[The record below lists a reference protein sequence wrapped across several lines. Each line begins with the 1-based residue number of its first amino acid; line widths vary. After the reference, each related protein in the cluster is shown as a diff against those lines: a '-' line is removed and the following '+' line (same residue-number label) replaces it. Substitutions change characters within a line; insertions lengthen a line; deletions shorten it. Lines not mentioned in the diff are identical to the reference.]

1 MVKLLDENERFRFV
15 LQNTQ
20 EIIYEY
26 IYEDDEA
33 YLYGSLT
40 DLHKNRNVSEPY
52 IISRFYDN
60 LADDS
65 FIHPADVQKVRFF
78 IEGKLTGPIYVR
90 TSFEGKYIWVSI
102 GGQIQYDEKERPVRL
117 IGRILDETVQ
127 KQEEHALLE
136 RARRDRVT
144 NFLTW
149 SVGIRMLDVVTGT
162 GQDQDSVNLF
172 YLRVLNTKEV
182 GAELGAVFAEALI
195 ARIATMIRRMT
206 RTGDLKIRVGYSSF
220 IFSVRTMTVYEAKE
234 FADTMKERIVQIT
247 KGIGAGFELEYEL
260 QYFQSFSQLFNA
272 MPDEERFATDDN
284 VELQK
289 QQDSGYT
296 DDIVTFTFNLMER
309 SKDINS
315 AIQMIL
321 ERICTQFGFDY
332 LNICS
337 RDSSSS
343 QEIINCI
350 YEVNLRPDYYK
361 SVSGEKLFLE
371 HSDFDAIE
379 KKMGD
384 EDFAIVDSE
393 MAGEFSER
401 VREITKLE
409 DSILC
414 SAIRNEDRIWGFMNC
429 IHAHREKQW
438 IREEIDLL
446 VELTSIIES
455 YLLRDIANKASVAK
469 SNFLSSM
476 SHEIRTPMNAIKGF
490 SELILAEDGI
500 SDKTKKYAA
509 DIRQASNNLVSIVN
523 EILDFSKIESGKF
536 EIIEDNYS
544 VSSLLHDVTSVS
556 AMKISEKPINFI
568 VNVEDNVP
576 ESLYGDVTRIR
587 QIMINVL
594 NNSAKYTDAGEVE
607 FHVAWEDD
615 EKDNKKGKLIV
626 DVRDTGIGIREEDL
640 NKLFVAFTQ
649 VDTKKNRGIMGT
661 GLGLTVCR
669 NLLNLMAGE
678 IKVESQYGKGSV
690 FSFWL
695 PQRKNSDQF
704 CNFTYGF
711 DDHTNVEKFVVP
723 FICPEAHILVVDDNK
738 VNLDVAKA
746 LLTEYDAKVD
756 TALSGREAIGIFEKN
771 SEDIDVIFMDH
782 MMPMMDGIETT
793 IEIRA
798 LENVPRAKTVP
809 IVALTANAIKGVE
822 KGFFAAGMNDFLTKP
837 IELKR
842 MAQILDKWISDDKKE
857 EVPEHYLENKEK
869 NKAEKEEKLEILKS
883 TLEGIDIKIGLENT
897 NGDVKTYLGLL
908 DAFVEQD
915 FYGMSEKQL
924 EERDIK
930 NYRIS
935 VHAMKSSARY
945 IGAMELSE
953 QSKRMEDFAKDEL
966 IDEILAEQDK
976 LKALNEPVFNSA
988 KKAYELCTEK
998 KPKGDSAV
1006 SADMEKLVD
1015 GLNKVAKQLDDFDYD
1030 AAADTLHEILSEIS

>member
-26 IYEDDEA
+26 IYEEDEV
-33 YLYGSLT
+33 YLYGSIS
-40 DLHKNRNVSEPY
+40 DSDRNRNVSEPH
-52 IISRFYDN
+52 IITHFYDN
-60 LADDS
+60 LAGDS

-90 TSFEGKYIWVSI
+90 ASFGGKYIWVSI

-162 GQDQDSVNLF
+162 GQDEDSVNLF

-182 GAELGAVFAEALI
+182 GAKLGAVFAEALI
-195 ARIATMIRRMT
+195 ARIATMIRKMT
-206 RTGDLKIRVGYSSF
+206 KSGDLKIRVGYSSF
-220 IFSVRTMTVYEAKE
+220 IFSVSTMSVAEAKE
-234 FADTMKERIVQIT
+234 FAGAMKENIGQIT
-247 KGIGAGFELEYEL
+247 SGIGAGFEIKYEL
-260 QYFQSFSQLFNA
+260 QYFRSFSQLFNA

-284 VELQK
+284 VEFQK
-289 QQDSGYT
+289 QQDNGYT

-343 QEIINCI
+343 QEIVNCL
-350 YEVNLRPDYYK
+350 YEVNLHPEYYK
-361 SVSGEKLFLE
+361 SIGGEKVFLE
-371 HSDFDAIE
+371 HSDLNLIE
-379 KKMGD
+379 EEMGD
-384 EDFAIVDSE
+384 EDFAILDKSLE
-393 MAGEFSER
+393 ERFSEKIG
-401 VREITKLE
+401 ELFNLK

-414 SAIRNEDRIWGFMNC
+414 SSIRNEDRIWGFMNC
-429 IHAHREKQW
+429 IHAHKEKQW
-438 IREEIDLL
+438 IKEEIDLI

-455 YLLRDIANKASVAK
+455 YLLRDIANKASAAK

-490 SELILAEDGI
+490 SELILAEEGI
-500 SDKTKKYAA
+500 SEKTKKYAA

-556 AMKISEKPINFI
+556 AMKIQEKPINFI
-568 VNVEDNVP
+568 VNIEDNVP

-587 QIMINVL
+587 QVMINIL

-607 FHVAWEDD
+607 FHVGWEDD
-615 EKDNKKGKLIV
+615 ENDKDKGRLLV
-626 DVRDTGIGIREEDL
+626 DVRDTGIGIKEEDL
-640 NKLFVAFTQ
+640 GKLFVAFTQ

-669 NLLNLMAGE
+669 NLLNLMSGE

-695 PQRKNSDQF
+695 PQIKKSDQF
-704 CNFTYGF
+704 CSFTYGF

-723 FICPEAHILVVDDNK
+723 FICPKAHFLVVDDNK

-756 TALSGREAIGIFEKN
+756 VALSGREAIGIFEKN
-771 SEDIDVIFMDH
+771 SESIDIIFMDH

-793 IEIRA
+793 IEIRGI
-798 LENVPRAKTVP
+798 EDIPRAKSVP

-842 MAQILDKWISDDKKE
+842 MAQILDKWVDDGKKE
-857 EVPEHYLENKEK
+857 AVPENYIENKEK
-869 NKAEKEEKLEILKS
+869 KKADKEEKLEILKD
-883 TLEGIDIKIGLENT
+883 TLEGIDIKTGLENT

-908 DAFVEQD
+908 EAFVEQD
-915 FYGMSEKQL
+915 FFGMCEKQL

-966 IDEILAEQDK
+966 LDEILAEQDK
-976 LKALNEPVFNSA
+976 LKALNEPVYNSA

-998 KPKGDSAV
+998 KPRNDGAV
-1006 SADMEKLVD
+1006 SADLEKLID

-1030 AAADTLHEILSEIS
+1030 EAAASLHEILSEIS